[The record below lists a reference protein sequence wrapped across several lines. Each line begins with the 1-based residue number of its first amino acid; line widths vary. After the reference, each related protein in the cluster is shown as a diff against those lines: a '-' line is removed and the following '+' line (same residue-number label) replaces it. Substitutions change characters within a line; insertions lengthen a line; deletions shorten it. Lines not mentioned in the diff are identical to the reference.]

1 MKSKTNIT
9 AEIEFDYGDLV
20 SLIGIIGGILDD
32 GTLDEIDELKLEE
45 LYNLLRKESKNIEN
59 AHKKINEKL
68 R

>member
-32 GTLDEIDELKLEE
+32 GTLDEIDKLKLEE